1 MPISDECTKNIF
13 NLSLDFLYTFRSEIN
28 LTKFTDFCLKNH
40 EPNSYFHGC
49 SALLLCCSKANYIKI
64 PCIFSVYCKN
74 SQKIDILRVIKWYN

>member
-1 MPISDECTKNIF
+1 MCVKIVAKVI
-13 NLSLDFLYTFRSEIN
+13 Y
-28 LTKFTDFCLKNH
+28 LTFCLIFVHITIRDDLNKIHGFLLKNR

-74 SQKIDILRVIKWYN
+74 SQKFDILRVIKWYN